1 VQKLL
6 QVILTAWREAERVAA
21 ERSEGSQ
28 EHAAAL
34 VAGGRLRQLYGD
46 LLESAKADDDVA
58 AVESAP
64 PIAALEPASQNE

>member
-6 QVILTAWREAERVAA
+6 QVILTAWREADRVAA
-21 ERSEGSQ
+21 ERPDGSQ

-34 VAGGRLRQLYGD
+34 VATGRLRELYGD

-58 AVESAP
+58 AVQSVP
-64 PIAALEPASQNE
+64 PITALDPAPQNE